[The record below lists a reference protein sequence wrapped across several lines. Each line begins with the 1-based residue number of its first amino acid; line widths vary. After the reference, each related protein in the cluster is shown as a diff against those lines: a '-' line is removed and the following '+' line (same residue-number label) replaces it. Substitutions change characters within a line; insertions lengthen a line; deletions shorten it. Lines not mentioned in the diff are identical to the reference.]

1 MVLKNL
7 YKKYISYSIENM
19 QLPEFKKSSIV
30 RKRIIFY
37 GNVQNV
43 GFRFET
49 YKIATKLGLTGFVRN
64 KEDLTVESEI
74 QGDSNKIFFL
84 IEYMKGLKRIT
95 ITKVIVEDMDII
107 NGEIDF
113 KIKY

>member
-1 MVLKNL
+1 MVFKNL

-19 QLPEFKKSSIV
+19 KLPEFKESSFIR
-30 RKRIIFY
+30 RKINFH
-37 GNVQNV
+37 GNVQNI

-49 YKIATKLGLTGFVRN
+49 YQIATKLGLTGFVRN
-64 KEDLTVESEI
+64 KEDLTVEAEV
-74 QGDSNKIFFL
+74 QGEKNKILFL

-95 ITKVIVEDMDII
+95 ISEIVIEEL
-107 NGEIDF
+107 EIVHNELDF